1 MTKWMTLDQK
11 FIWPSYIDK
20 NDNKLLFDSYSE
32 AWLNTGVLL
41 FYYYYYYYYYWN
53 FTDHVKVDFFS
64 VSSSS
69 SSSLLLII
77 VKYLGHFMAAL

>member
-1 MTKWMTLDQK
+1 MTKLMTLDQK

-41 FYYYYYYYYYWN
+41 
-53 FTDHVKVDFFS
+53 
-64 VSSSS
+64 
-69 SSSLLLII
+69 LLLLLL
-77 VKYLGHFMAAL
+77 KFHWSC